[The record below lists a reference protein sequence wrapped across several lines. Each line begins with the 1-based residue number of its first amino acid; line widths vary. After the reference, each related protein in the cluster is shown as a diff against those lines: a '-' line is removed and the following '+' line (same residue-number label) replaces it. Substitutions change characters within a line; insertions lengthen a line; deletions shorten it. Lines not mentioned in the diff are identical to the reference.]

1 MCMISS
7 YSAVQM
13 TAIQNIYLV
22 FSGKHFKTVG
32 GYFIIVQFSLEQ
44 ATKAQRGSICTA
56 VLFLE
61 LRHSMGWVVKATAR
75 PLYPWERAGTHYIS
89 L

>member
-7 YSAVQM
+7 YSAAQM
-13 TAIQNIYLV
+13 TAIKNIYLV
-22 FSGKHFKTVG
+22 FSGKHFKTVDG
-32 GYFIIVQFSLEQ
+32 CFIIVQFFLEQ
-44 ATKAQRGSICTA
+44 VTKAQRGSTCTA

-61 LRHSMGWVVKATAR
+61 LRHSMGWVVKATPR
-75 PLYPWERAGTHYIS
+75 PLYPWERAGTHCIS